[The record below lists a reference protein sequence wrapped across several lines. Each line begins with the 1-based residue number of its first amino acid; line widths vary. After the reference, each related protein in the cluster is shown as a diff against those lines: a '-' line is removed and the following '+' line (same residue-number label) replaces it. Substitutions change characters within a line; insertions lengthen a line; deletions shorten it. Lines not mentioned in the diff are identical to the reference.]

1 LGASGIV
8 SVMTSSAELPSNV
21 PNRRLEIRGVSKS
34 FDGEGVLSD
43 VSLNVAPSE
52 IVALLGPSGCGKTT
66 LLRTIAGL
74 ERPDA
79 GTVEIGDTVVTGPNV
94 FVKPE
99 RRRLGMVFQDWA
111 LFPHLSVGQNVGYG
125 LPRANRRSG
134 RVEEVLDMVG
144 LGGFADREPATLSG
158 GQQQRVALAR
168 ALAPSP
174 SVLLLDEP
182 FSNLDSA
189 LRVEVRSEVHR
200 LLLDLGITAVF
211 VTHDQEE
218 AFVLGGRVAVMNN
231 GAIEQIDPPDAL
243 YQRPA
248 TRWIAS
254 FVGNVNLVRASA
266 TGTQVRTPF
275 GEVTLQ
281 RAASGEVDVL
291 LRPEDLVITGDGAS
305 PGSADAHGAG
315 GANGDGSQAGGGA
328 PATVD
333 LIEYYGHDVMV
344 SVRTGDGEM
353 VWVRTP
359 PGVRWSRGDVVAVS
373 YRGGATVAFPL
384 TN

>member
-1 LGASGIV
+1 
-8 SVMTSSAELPSNV
+8 MTSSAELPSNV